1 MKTLKT
7 GLPLPSVENRTF
19 AVGRIMARNF
29 PNVSVTPKPAVEDH
43 DSKALETVNRDFDD
57 TVDGKNREETI
68 DEKGIQL
75 DEDLLAKWVSGKRL
89 SGTVISWEND
99 MGWIKS
105 DTGETLKVHQV
116 DIIFEGCGVRKLQVH
131 HQVEYERY
139 RGPYGWPMACLV
151 TQSVGRPFITR
162 GTLETTISLTP
173 GKQET
178 VKVGQFRCA
187 YEADDDVM
195 YTGVIKYFNATLLFA
210 GIRPNSIDEE
220 LDDIFCDA
228 SGIKKVGS
236 FMAVRRGVQVEYR
249 KGINLTGTTVATR
262 CTGPAGQPISLASK
276 VVPIKSYPT
285 PAERLRRKKQLEVE
299 KSLIALPPKPEIAPG
314 KSPVSILHEFARSF
328 SPQKVVWFKLVD
340 DTKLVRGKNGIHRKT
355 FTFDCYLDNEVIS
368 TFTYTKKK
376 ECKTCAAQLGLN
388 RLCDIPQYEDEI
400 LRIRC
405 GIQKPKKNNWYERRR
420 RGGQIV
426 SSFNGINSTG
436 SIFDS
441 YYQAQELIS
450 SSLALVPS
458 PQLLMP
464 MHILSVPDPQPRP
477 VYKQLI
483 SIATQPQPPPPP
495 RTVVTRTF
503 MANTVSVKKD
513 STLPPP
519 EVIQPKRM
527 EKRML
532 VEVRVPTPPPQNP
545 APKRT
550 LPSTNISVKIEKRA
564 NLPTKTLH
572 EPASVSKEPARAL
585 KDEPRRSQSS
595 KRARS
600 KSHASLVRSFSRP
613 RSKNRSRSAYRAKHR
628 SLIHTEYSRSP
639 TAERRRSSPLDR
651 RRSST
656 PDHRRSPFTQ
666 VIRPRRSRTRTRS
679 RGRLRFSQESSR
691 LLKRKRPSPKQL
703 SRYRSPRRL
712 TVSRSRT
719 RLRPRSISRMR
730 SLSRSRERNRS
741 REHIRRR
748 SREYRAMSPRSER
761 RSSYSR
767 DGLPSQQKK
776 YLSSLKRKQ
785 PRLRTGTRLR
795 ERSREPLGR
804 QSRERLRLRPRER
817 LLSRSRDRLRSRSKE
832 RQRSPLTDRYRSPP
846 RKVAISLSRDRWSPL
861 KGRRLSPR
869 ELTRSSSGK
878 RISSSSRGGRSST
891 MRERVRSPLRE
902 QRLSPGDGVRSPQRK
917 SLRSR
922 ARSPSY
928 RRSRSSSRLIVTTR
942 KRALSPPDRGYS
954 QQKKLSRLE
963 RLPTRRVIQERSIS
977 RRRIDSGGD
986 PPEESL
992 RVQVVYNEDDRY
1004 ELSRRER
1011 SRSRDRRYG

>member
-1 MKTLKT
+1 M
-7 GLPLPSVENRTF
+7 PSIENRTS
-19 AVGRIMARNF
+19 AVGGIMVRNF
-29 PNVSVTPKPAVEDH
+29 QNVSATFKPAVEDH
-43 DSKALETVNRDFDD
+43 DSKALEIVKRDFDD
-57 TVDGKNREETI
+57 TVDVKNKEETI
-68 DEKGIQL
+68 DEKGVNL
-75 DEDLLAKWVSGKRL
+75 DKILLAKWVSGKR
-89 SGTVISWEND
+89 STGTVISWEKD

-105 DTGETLKVHQV
+105 DTGETLKVHQA
-116 DIIFEGCGVRKLQVH
+116 DIIFEGCGVRKLWVH
-131 HQVEYERY
+131 HQVEYEKF

-151 TQSVGRPFITR
+151 TQSVGRPFQTR
-162 GTLETTISLTP
+162 GTLETKISLTP
-173 GKQET
+173 GKQEI

-210 GIRPNSIDEE
+210 GIRPNNIDEE

-228 SGIKKVGS
+228 SAIKKVGS
-236 FMAVRRGVQVEYR
+236 FMAVRRGVQIEYR

-299 KSLIALPPKPEIAPG
+299 KSLITLPPKPEIAQG

-426 SSFNGINSTG
+426 NSFNGINSTG

-458 PQLLMP
+458 PPVLMP
-464 MHILSVPDPQPRP
+464 MPIMSLPEPQPRP

-483 SIATQPQPPPPP
+483 SIAAQPQPPPPP
-495 RTVVTRTF
+495 RKVMTRTF

-513 STLPPP
+513 STLQPP
-519 EVIQPKRM
+519 EVIQPTRV

-545 APKRT
+545 EPKT
-550 LPSTNISVKIEKRA
+550 PLPSTNIAVKIEKPA
-564 NLPTKTLH
+564 NLPTQ
-572 EPASVSKEPARAL
+572 PASFSKEPARAL
-585 KDEPRRSQSS
+585 KDEPRRSKSS

-600 KSHASLVRSFSRP
+600 KSHASLVRSRSRQ
-613 RSKNRSRSAYRAKHR
+613 RSKNRSRSAYRPKRR
-628 SLIHTEYSRSP
+628 SSVHTEYSRSP
-639 TAERRRSSPLDR
+639 TADRRRSSPLDR

-656 PDHRRSPFTQ
+656 PDHRRSPFKQ
-666 VIRPRRSRTRTRS
+666 VLRPRRSRTRTRS

-691 LLKRKRPSPKQL
+691 LLKRERPSPQQS
-703 SRYRSPRRL
+703 SRYRSPRRR
-712 TVSRSRT
+712 TVSRSRA
-719 RLRPRSISRMR
+719 RLRPRSNARMR

-741 REHIRRR
+741 RKHIRKR
-748 SREYRAMSPRSER
+748 SREYRATSPRSER

-767 DGLPSQQKK
+767 ERLPSQQKK
-776 YLSSLKRKQ
+776 HLSSLKRKQ
-785 PRLRTGTRLR
+785 PRLRPGTSHR

-804 QSRERLRLRPRER
+804 QSRERPRLRPRER
-817 LLSRSRDRLRSRSKE
+817 GLSRSRDRLRSRSKE

-846 RKVAISLSRDRWSPL
+846 RKLAISLSRDRWSPY
-861 KGRRLSPR
+861 KARGLSPR
-869 ELTRSSSGK
+869 ELTRSSSRK

-902 QRLSPGDGVRSPQRK
+902 RRLSPRDGVRSSQRN
-917 SLRSR
+917 SVTSR

-954 QQKKLSRLE
+954 PQKKLSRLE
-963 RLPTRRVIQERSIS
+963 RLPTRRIIQERSLS
-977 RRRIDSGGD
+977 RRRVDSGGD

-992 RVQVVYNEDDRY
+992 RVQIVNNQDDRY
-1004 ELSRRER
+1004 ENCLSRRER